1 MKRWDILVEVEIY
14 EFFEGQMVIKTGIKA
29 AVAFSAILS
38 ISGCTALPSSG
49 PSRQDVVGN
58 AVAKN
63 AIDEKKTRFDY
74 ALLDV
79 NRNVLPYFDYSTH
92 QSLFDGFGL
101 GNARP
106 STELGVG
113 DVVQITIFEAQA
125 GGLFIS
131 AGATTT
137 QGNYVTL
144 PRQTVDPRGEVT
156 VPYAGSVKVT
166 GRPVGDAQREIAQKL
181 ASRAIE
187 PQVIISSVS
196 TSSQNLSVLGDVNQ
210 PAQMSISSGDR
221 VLDVI
226 SKAGGLSAPSVE
238 SYVTLERRGKK
249 ATALFKS
256 IVSSPKE
263 NIYVHPNDTIY
274 VERERRT
281 YLAFGATGA
290 SGQYNFEEAD
300 LTVGQALAKAGGLL
314 DGRADPSQ
322 VFLYREVPRKIL
334 VDLGV
339 DVSKFTGDMIPTIF
353 KANLRDPS
361 MLFAVQKF
369 KMRDKDII
377 YVTNSDSTE
386 VTKFMNL
393 VNGVSDTHSNVT
405 TDLLTTRNAVKA
417 LTR

>member
-1 MKRWDILVEVEIY
+1 MGTATKG
-14 EFFEGQMVIKTGIKA
+14 FKA
-29 AVAFSAILS
+29 ALLFAVLLPIA
-38 ISGCTALPSSG
+38 GCTALPSSG
-49 PSRQDVVGN
+49 PSRQDVIGG

-63 AIDEKKTRFDY
+63 AVDEQKTRFQY

-79 NRNVLPYFDYSTH
+79 NSSVLPYFDYSTH
-92 QSLFDGFGL
+92 NSLFSGFGI
-101 GNARP
+101 GNSKP

-113 DVVQITIFEAQA
+113 DVVTVTIFEAQA

-144 PRQTVDPRGEVT
+144 PRQTIDARGEIT
-156 VPYAGSVKVT
+156 VPYAGNVKVT
-166 GRPVGDAQREIAQKL
+166 GRPVGDAQREIAQRL

-187 PQVIISSVS
+187 PQVIITAVSS
-196 TSSQNLSVLGDVNQ
+196 SSQNLSVLGDVNQ
-210 PAQMSISSGDR
+210 PAQMGVASGDR
-221 VLDVI
+221 VLDII

-256 IVSSPKE
+256 IVSNPKE
-263 NIYVHPNDTIY
+263 NIFVHPGDTLY

-300 LTVGQALAKAGGLL
+300 LTLGQALAKAGGLL

-322 VFLYREVPRKIL
+322 VFLYREVPRKTL
-334 VDLGV
+334 VELGI
-339 DVSKFTGDMIPTIF
+339 DVSQFSGDMIPTVF

-361 MLFAVQKF
+361 LLFAVQKF

-377 YVTNSDSTE
+377 YVSNSDSTE

-405 TDLLTTRNAVKA
+405 SDLLTTRTAVRA
-417 LTR
+417 LAR